1 LTTSAGPTDDN
12 IDSKPRGSD
21 APWNDRLYLF
31 LLGFSV
37 VGILIQITL
46 GGVVRVTGSGD
57 GCPDWPQ
64 CFGRWI
70 PPWEYHAILEYS
82 HRSTGT
88 VIGIIMLL
96 ALIRTVQK
104 YRSDRTLVY
113 ILASAFV
120 LVGIVGIIGGQVVL
134 NDLNPAIRTLH
145 LGLAEIVLLL
155 MIIAFVVAATSPF
168 NRAFKVAQSLD
179 ARQVRN
185 IATWAAIIALVAL
198 LSGAYAV
205 WRNAGGVCDS
215 WPLCGGPIIPEIS
228 LTFIHMV
235 HRLLAGISVILAA
248 YAAHRVHRLEGAS
261 KLLRLA
267 AAIVLFVII
276 AQVFIGAANPWTDF
290 ETWVKASHLSMATVM
305 FAATSLVAVIIWVA
319 IYREEHKALANQ
331 FEWSSNIR

>member
-1 LTTSAGPTDDN
+1 LTTSAAPTDDKAVT
-12 IDSKPRGSD
+12 DPQESD
-21 APWNDRLYLF
+21 APWRDRVYLF

-37 VGILIQITL
+37 IGILTQITL

-88 VIGIIMLL
+88 VVGLIMLV

-104 YRSDRTLVY
+104 YRSDKTLTY
-113 ILASAFV
+113 ILTAAFI

-155 MIIAFVVAATSPF
+155 MIIAYVIAATSPLT
-168 NRAFKVAQSLD
+168 RAFNVAQSLE

-185 IATWAAIIALVAL
+185 IAVWAAVIALVAL

-205 WRNAGGVCDS
+205 WRNAGGVCGS
-215 WPLCGGPIIPEIS
+215 WPLCGGPLIPEIT
-228 LTFIHMV
+228 LTFIHMI
-235 HRLLAGISVILAA
+235 HRVLAGISVLLAA
-248 YAAHRVHRLEGAS
+248 YAAHRVYRLPGADR
-261 KLLRLA
+261 LLRLG
-267 AAIVLFVII
+267 AIIVGVVIVV
-276 AQVFIGAANPWTDF
+276 QMFIGAANPWTNF
-290 ETWVKASHLSMATVM
+290 ETWAKASHLSMATVM
-305 FAATSLVAVIIWVA
+305 FAATSLVAVMIWLA
-319 IYREEHKALANQ
+319 IHREEREALANSI
-331 FEWSSNIR
+331 E

>member
-1 LTTSAGPTDDN
+1 MTTSAAPTADN
-12 IDSKPRGSD
+12 ADLASRRAD
-21 APWNDRLYLF
+21 APWKDRLYLF

-37 VGILIQITL
+37 IGILIQITL

-64 CFGRWI
+64 CFGRWL

-88 VIGIIMLL
+88 VVGIIMLL

-113 ILASAFV
+113 ILASAFI

-134 NDLNPAIRTLH
+134 NDLNPAISTLH

-155 MIIAFVVAATSPF
+155 MITAFVIAATSPLS
-168 NRAFKVAQSLD
+168 RAFDVSQSLE
-179 ARQVRN
+179 ARQVRR

-205 WRNAGGVCDS
+205 WRNAGGVCGS
-215 WPLCGGPIIPEIS
+215 WPLCGGPIIPEIW
-228 LTFIHMV
+228 LTFIHMA
-235 HRLLAGISVILAA
+235 HRLMAGISVLLAA
-248 YAAHRVHRLEGAS
+248 YAAHRAYRLEGAS
-261 KLLRLA
+261 QLLRLSA
-267 AAIVLFVII
+267 VIVLIVII
-276 AQVFIGAANPWTDF
+276 AQVIIGAANPWTDF
-290 ETWVKASHLSMATVM
+290 ETWVKALHLSMATVM
-305 FAATSLVAVIIWVA
+305 FAATSLVAVIIWLA
-319 IYREEHKALANQ
+319 IYREERKALANSI
-331 FEWSSNIR
+331 E